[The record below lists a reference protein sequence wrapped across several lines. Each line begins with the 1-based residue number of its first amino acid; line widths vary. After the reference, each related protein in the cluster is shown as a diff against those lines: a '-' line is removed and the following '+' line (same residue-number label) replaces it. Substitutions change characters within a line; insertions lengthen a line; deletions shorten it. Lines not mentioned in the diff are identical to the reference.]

1 MSSTGEQFLAM
12 SCASAFE
19 SKGKPC
25 RFDFSILIP
34 IAIQFLT
41 DLISKMNC
49 GREPSASELSA
60 RLSNAKSD
68 AFVGVAV
75 REAVRQTNKDQK
87 LGMTGE
93 EQSLTRQGLREG
105 FQEMPELARVSLCS
119 QACGKAFGHA
129 HG

>member
-1 MSSTGEQFLAM
+1 MSSVGEQYLAM
-12 SCASAFE
+12 SCARTFE

-25 RFDFSILIP
+25 RFDFTILIP
-34 IAIQFLT
+34 IAIQLLT
-41 DLISKMNC
+41 ELLSKANC
-49 GREPSASELSA
+49 GKEPSASELSA

-68 AFVGVAV
+68 AFVGIAV
-75 REAVRQTNKDQK
+75 REAVRQANKQQK

-119 QACGKAFGHA
+119 QACSKAFGHA
-129 HG
+129 LT